1 MQTPRSPLK
10 TMPNIQTQNWL
21 LNRRHFLRGTG
32 AAIALPL
39 LNAMMPLRALAANL
53 PTRPRRSVFIYI
65 PNGVN
70 IYTWRIDKA
79 GRDYTLSRPLKSLE
93 KHRDCVTPISGL
105 YHPSAMGTGHG
116 CGDSWLT
123 GTGMGVNNFRN
134 TASCDQ
140 LMAEVTAPHTRFTS
154 LELSLSSGVGKPGLA
169 DTLSFSR
176 DGVPLPAEEN
186 PRTVF
191 ERLFGEETGS
201 AKELQ
206 SRRRSC
212 RSVLD
217 AVGEDARALDKTL
230 GHEDRGKLAEYLQS
244 VREVE
249 ILTERM
255 EAWLKVPK
263 PKVDG
268 TRFQRNVSK
277 VAAGDHYR
285 TMYDLM
291 VQALRTDMTR
301 VITYM
306 TANESLGLAI
316 PEIGISKGRHELS
329 HHNGDKA
336 VLESLVRSDV
346 FLVEQFS
353 YFLDQLK
360 ATDDGGET
368 LLDRT
373 MVLFGSGM
381 SYGHSHS
388 LANLPTLFAGGAKLG
403 LRHGQHIDYN
413 LAQKGQYKEGDF
425 GEFFNPV
432 DKKAHLSNLLL
443 TMMQKMEVNAEQ
455 FVDSLGPIS
464 ELTA

>member
-1 MQTPRSPLK
+1 MSTF
-10 TMPNIQTQNWL
+10 QTQRWL

-32 AAIALPL
+32 AAIALPF
-39 LNAMMPLRALAANL
+39 LNAMVPLRAAAAPL
-53 PTRPRRSVFIYI
+53 SKRPRRSVFVYI

-70 IYTWRIDKA
+70 IYTWRMEKA
-79 GRDYTLSRPLKSLE
+79 GRDYTLSQPLKSLE
-93 KHRDCVTPISGL
+93 KHRDCITPISGL
-105 YHPSAMGTGHG
+105 YHPNAAGTHHG

-123 GTGMGVNNFRN
+123 GTGMGVSNFRN

-140 LMAEVTAPHTRFTS
+140 LMAEVTAPLTRFTS

-176 DGVPLPAEEN
+176 DGVPMPAEDS
-186 PRTVF
+186 PSTVF
-191 ERLFGEETGS
+191 ERLFGEEKGS
-201 AKELQ
+201 ATERE
-206 SRRRSC
+206 SRRRSR

-217 AVGEDARALDKTL
+217 AIGEDARALDRKL
-230 GHEDRGKLAEYLQS
+230 GHDDRSKLAEYLQS

-249 ILTERM
+249 IRTERM

-268 TRFQRNVSK
+268 TRFQRTVSK
-277 VAAGDHYR
+277 VAAGDYYR

-291 VQALRTDMTR
+291 VLALRTDMTR

-316 PEIGISKGRHELS
+316 PEIGITQGRHELS

-336 VLESLVRSDV
+336 VLESLARSDA

-360 ATDDGGET
+360 AADDGGES

-388 LANLPTLFAGGAKLG
+388 LANLPTIFAGGAKLG
-403 LRHGQHIDYN
+403 LRHGQHLDYN
-413 LAQKGQYKEGDF
+413 LAQQQKYKD
-425 GEFFNPV
+425 GEFHEFFTPV
-432 DKKAHLSNLLL
+432 DPKAHFSNLLL
-443 TMMQKMEVNAEQ
+443 TMLQKMEVNAEQ

-464 ELTA
+464 ELTS